1 MIELSNVSISYGEKN
16 IIKELSFTFKNGFNA
31 VMGPS
36 GSGKTSIA
44 NALLNLIPYSGTI
57 TCDSQKNA
65 AVFQE
70 DRLCDN
76 ISVLKNLKMVCKD
89 KSVIEN
95 GLAEFRLSKEINTK
109 VSSLSG
115 GMKRRIAIL
124 RALLSD
130 YDNLILDEP
139 FNGLDEAIKLKVME
153 YIKEKTSGK
162 TVILITHNSSEV
174 TFFNCNILHLDL

>member
-1 MIELSNVSISYGEKN
+1 
-16 IIKELSFTFKNGFNA
+16 
-31 VMGPS
+31 
-36 GSGKTSIA
+36 
-44 NALLNLIPYSGTI
+44 
-57 TCDSQKNA
+57 
-65 AVFQE
+65 
-70 DRLCDN
+70 
-76 ISVLKNLKMVCKD
+76 MVCKD